1 MIMSSGEPQRSNPF
15 EAEHAAIIA
24 RTLRWA
30 DEAAARH
37 DYAEAVRWVETI
49 RSLGEE
55 LPDDYGAKRETW
67 LRAIDRC
74 TAANAARPPVG

>member
-1 MIMSSGEPQRSNPF
+1 MSRGESERANAF
-15 EAEHAAIIA
+15 EARHAAIIA

-30 DEAAARH
+30 DEASARH

-55 LPDDYGAKRETW
+55 LPGEFKAKREAW
-67 LRAIDRC
+67 LRAVDP
-74 TAANAARPPVG
+74 ARHTRTG